1 MDHRLH
7 ERLPADIEA
16 HLINL
21 SRQEGEGRCWIL
33 DASKSGVAVL
43 TGLECVCGDV
53 VRLEIPEGGVY
64 GHVIYVTAED
74 GISRVGIEVEQVLLG
89 RSDIGCLVDRL
100 AQEVVRVPENA
111 AQGD

>member
-16 HLINL
+16 HVINL
-21 SRQEGEGRCWIL
+21 SRQEHEARCWIL

-43 TGLECVCGDV
+43 TSLECACGDM
-53 VRLEIPEGGVY
+53 VRLEIPDGGVY
-64 GHVIYVTAED
+64 GHVIHVSAQD
-74 GISRVGIEVEQVLLG
+74 GMSRVGIEIEQVLLG
-89 RSDIGCLVDRL
+89 RSDLGCLVDRL
-100 AQEVVRVPENA
+100 AQEVVRVPESA